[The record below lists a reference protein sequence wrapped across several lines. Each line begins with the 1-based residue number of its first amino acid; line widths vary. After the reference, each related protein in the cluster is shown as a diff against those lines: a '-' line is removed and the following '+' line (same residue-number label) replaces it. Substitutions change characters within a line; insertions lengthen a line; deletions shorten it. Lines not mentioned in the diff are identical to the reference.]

1 MGSKVT
7 PLEILES
14 LTNVEHLATAAG
26 PETGSAAWIAW
37 RSGPGGGC
45 FSFSFKQWYAPEDEH
60 GNLRKSVSKP
70 SFSGSSC

>member
-1 MGSKVT
+1 MT

-26 PETGSAAWIAW
+26 PETGSAALMHGVAD
-37 RSGPGGGC
+37 PGEGC
-45 FSFSFKQWYAPEDEH
+45 FSFSFKRDTPYAPEDEH